1 MAEADKVV
9 VVVTDDSD
17 LREDTV
23 YSFPPGF
30 EVLVADDARHA
41 LRIMSERQPALAIV
55 DIQTGS
61 AGGFNLAREM
71 NQVGNLADV
80 PVLMLIERP
89 QDSWL
94 AGESGAAQM
103 EDQAGPRRRPRSRST
118 GPPAFLI

>member
-1 MAEADKVV
+1 MAVADRVV
-9 VVVTDDSD
+9 VVVTEDAE

-23 YSFPPGF
+23 YSFPSGF

-41 LRIMSERQPALAIV
+41 LRIMSENQPALAIV

-71 NQVGNLADV
+71 NQAGNLANV

-94 AGESGAAQM
+94 AGQSGASKWRIKPVDGADLVR
-103 EDQAGPRRRPRSRST
+103 EALALLPSP
-118 GPPAFLI
+118 

>member
-9 VVVTDDSD
+9 VVVTEDAD
-17 LREDTV
+17 LREDAV
-23 YSFPPGF
+23 YSFPTGF
-30 EVLVADDARHA
+30 EVLIADDARHA
-41 LRIMSERQPALAIV
+41 LRIMAERQPSLAIV

-61 AGGFNLAREM
+61 SGGFNLAREM

-94 AGESGAAQM
+94 AGQSGAQKWRTKPVDGADLVR
-103 EDQAGPRRRPRSRST
+103 EALALLPS
-118 GPPAFLI
+118 